1 MPISRLFHD
10 EIKGGP
16 STGTFSS
23 FWATL
28 ILFSFLHSGGHMEN
42 IYSIPYIDR
51 ILGIFLNF
59 GKKNKRSEN
68 EQLAF
73 ALLFAKNDHVIKKK
87 RKRYQK

>member
-1 MPISRLFHD
+1 MPISRLFHN

-42 IYSIPYIDR
+42 IYSIPYIAAHF
-51 ILGIFLNF
+51 GNF
-59 GKKNKRSEN
+59 PEFWEK
-68 EQLAF
+68 EQE
-73 ALLFAKNDHVIKKK
+73 K
-87 RKRYQK
+87 